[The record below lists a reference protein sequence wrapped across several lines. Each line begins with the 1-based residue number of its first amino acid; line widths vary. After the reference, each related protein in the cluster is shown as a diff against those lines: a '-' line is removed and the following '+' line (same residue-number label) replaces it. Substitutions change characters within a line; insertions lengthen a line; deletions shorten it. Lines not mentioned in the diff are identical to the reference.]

1 MRMSAPSLGK
11 KPALPVGQING
22 TDRPVGPPIP
32 VQKLR
37 QPGRSKRPLM
47 LALMVIL
54 MVVSALA
61 AWFFVQKS
69 TERVAVVGVAHDVAW
84 GQEIQ
89 AADLVVVE
97 VVPDPA
103 LKPVA
108 WDQRSTLVGHLAA
121 TDLQTGMLL
130 TPGSVTDEQV
140 PSTGKALVG
149 VLVKSGQAPVTPLS
163 PQDQVLL
170 VPADQQ
176 AAPAGAAG
184 ASAAKPVQ
192 AEVYTVGATDANGT
206 RTVDVLVPEVSAA
219 QTAAAAA
226 AGRLAIVLVPR
237 S

>member
-1 MRMSAPSLGK
+1 VPVKAPMLGK
-11 KPALPVGQING
+11 QPAPPVGQING

-47 LALMVIL
+47 LALMVLL

-61 AWFFVQKS
+61 VWFFVQKS

-89 AADLVVVE
+89 ASDLVTVE
-97 VVPDPA
+97 MVPDPA
-103 LKPVA
+103 LKPVS
-108 WDQRSTLVGHLAA
+108 WDQRSTLVGQLAA

-130 TPGSVTDEQV
+130 TAGSVTDVQV
-140 PSTGKALVG
+140 PPPGKALVG
-149 VLVKSGQAPVTPLS
+149 VLVKSGQVPVTPLS

-170 VPADQQ
+170 VLADQQ
-176 AAPAGAAG
+176 AVPSV
-184 ASAAKPVQ
+184 ASAAAAAAPVE

-206 RTVDVLVPEVSAA
+206 RTVDVLVPQASAA

>member
-1 MRMSAPSLGK
+1 MGRIDPS
-11 KPALPVGQING
+11 
-22 TDRPVGPPIP
+22 GPPMP

-47 LALMVIL
+47 LALMVLL

-69 TERVAVVGVAHDVAW
+69 TERVAVVGVARDVSW
-84 GQEIQ
+84 GQEVQ
-89 AADLVVVE
+89 ASDLVAVE
-97 VVPDPA
+97 MVPDPA
-103 LKPVA
+103 LKPVG
-108 WDQRSTLVGHLAA
+108 WDQRATLVGQLAA

-130 TPGSVTDEQV
+130 TARSVTDVQI
-140 PSTGKALVG
+140 PPPGKALVG
-149 VLVKSGQAPVTPLS
+149 VLVKSGQVPVTPLS

-176 AAPAGAAG
+176 AAPPA
-184 ASAAKPVQ
+184 ASAAAAAAPVE

-206 RTVDVLVPEVSAA
+206 RTVDVLVPQAA
-219 QTAAAAA
+219 AVQTASAAA

>member
-1 MRMSAPSLGK
+1 MPVKAPMLGKPPAPS
-11 KPALPVGQING
+11 VGQING

-47 LALMVIL
+47 LALMVLL

-61 AWFFVQKS
+61 AWFLVQKS

-84 GQEIQ
+84 GQEIK
-89 AADLVVVE
+89 ASDLVAVE
-97 VVPDPA
+97 LVPDPA
-103 LKPVA
+103 LKPVS
-108 WDQRSTLVGHLAA
+108 WEQRATLVGQLAA

-130 TPGSVTDEQV
+130 TARSVTDVQI
-140 PSTGKALVG
+140 PPPGKALVG
-149 VLVKSGQAPVTPLS
+149 VLVKSGQVPVTPLS

-176 AAPAGAAG
+176 AAPSA
-184 ASAAKPVQ
+184 ASAAAAAAPVE

-206 RTVDVLVPEVSAA
+206 RTVDVLVPQAAAA
-219 QTAAAAA
+219 QTASAAA

>member
-1 MRMSAPSLGK
+1 VRMRAPSLGK
-11 KPALPVGQING
+11 KPAPSVGQING

-47 LALMVIL
+47 LALMVLL
-54 MVVSALA
+54 MVISALA

-89 AADLVVVE
+89 AADLVAVE

-103 LKPVA
+103 LKPVS
-108 WDQRSTLVGHLAA
+108 WDQRSALVGQLAA

-130 TPGSVTDEQV
+130 TSRSVTDEQV
-140 PSTGKALVG
+140 PPRGTALVG

-176 AAPAGAAG
+176 APAAAGAAE
-184 ASAAKPVQ
+184 AKPVQ
-192 AEVYTVGATDANGT
+192 AEVYTVGATDANGS
-206 RTVDVLVPEVSAA
+206 RTVDVLVPQDSAA

>member
-1 MRMSAPSLGK
+1 MRAPSLSK
-11 KPALPVGQING
+11 KPAPPVGQING

-47 LALMVIL
+47 LALMVLL
-54 MVVSALA
+54 MVLSALA

-69 TERVAVVGVAHDVAW
+69 TERVAVVGVAHDVPW

-89 AADLVVVE
+89 ASDLVAVE

-103 LKPVA
+103 LNPVS
-108 WDQRSTLVGHLAA
+108 WDQRATLVGQLAA

-130 TPGSVTDEQV
+130 TAQSATDQQIPPPGR
-140 PSTGKALVG
+140 ALVG
-149 VLVKSGQAPVTPLS
+149 VQVKSGQVPVTALS
-163 PQDQVLL
+163 PQDRVLL
-170 VPADQQ
+170 VPADQ
-176 AAPAGAAG
+176 PGAV
-184 ASAAKPVQ
+184 SAAKAGDVKPVE
-192 AEVYTVGATDANGT
+192 AEVYTVGAADANGT
-206 RTVDVLVPEVSAA
+206 RTVDVLVPEKAAA
-219 QTAAAAA
+219 QTASDAA

>member
-1 MRMSAPSLGK
+1 MPVKAPMLGK
-11 KPALPVGQING
+11 QPAPPVGQING
-22 TDRPVGPPIP
+22 TDRPVGPPLP

-47 LALMVIL
+47 LALMVLL

-69 TERVAVVGVAHDVAW
+69 TERVAVVGVAQDVSW

-89 AADLVVVE
+89 ASDLVAVE
-97 VVPDPA
+97 MVPDPA
-103 LKPVA
+103 LKPVS
-108 WDQRSTLVGHLAA
+108 WDQRSTLVGQLAA

-130 TPGSVTDEQV
+130 TARSVTDVQI
-140 PSTGKALVG
+140 PPPGRALVG
-149 VLVKSGQAPVTPLS
+149 VLVKSGQVPVTPLS

-176 AAPAGAAG
+176 AAPSA
-184 ASAAKPVQ
+184 ASAAAAAVPVE
-192 AEVYTVGATDANGT
+192 AEVYTVGAIDANGT
-206 RTVDVLVPEVSAA
+206 RTVDVLVPQASAA
-219 QTAAAAA
+219 QTASAAA

>member
-1 MRMSAPSLGK
+1 VRMKAPSLGK
-11 KPALPVGQING
+11 KPAPPVGQING

-47 LALMVIL
+47 LALMVLL

-61 AWFFVQKS
+61 AWFFVQRS

-89 AADLVVVE
+89 ASDLVAVE

-103 LKPVA
+103 LKPVT
-108 WDQRSTLVGHLAA
+108 WDQRSTLVGQLAA

-130 TPGSVTDEQV
+130 TSRSVTGEQV
-140 PSTGKALVG
+140 PPRGTALVG

-176 AAPAGAAG
+176 AAPSAAGAAE
-184 ASAAKPVQ
+184 AKPVR
-192 AEVYTVGATDANGT
+192 AEVYTVGATDANGS
-206 RTVDVLVPEVSAA
+206 RTVDVLVPQDSAA

>member
-1 MRMSAPSLGK
+1 MPVKAPMLGK
-11 KPALPVGQING
+11 QPAPPVGQING
-22 TDRPVGPPIP
+22 TDRPVGPPLP

-47 LALMVIL
+47 LALMVLL

-69 TERVAVVGVAHDVAW
+69 TERVAVVGVAHDVSW

-89 AADLVVVE
+89 ASDLVAVE
-97 VVPDPA
+97 MVPDPA
-103 LKPVA
+103 LKPVG
-108 WDQRSTLVGHLAA
+108 WDQRSTLVGQLAA
-121 TDLQTGMLL
+121 TDLQAGMLL
-130 TPGSVTDEQV
+130 TARSVTDVQI
-140 PSTGKALVG
+140 PPPGKALVG
-149 VLVKSGQAPVTPLS
+149 VLVKSGQVPVTPLS

-176 AAPAGAAG
+176 AAPPA
-184 ASAAKPVQ
+184 ASAAAAPVE

-206 RTVDVLVPEVSAA
+206 RTVDVLVPQTAAA
-219 QTAAAAA
+219 QTASAAA

>member
-1 MRMSAPSLGK
+1 MPVKAPSLGS
-11 KPALPVGQING
+11 KPAPPVGQING
-22 TDRPVGPPIP
+22 TDRPVGPPLP

-37 QPGRSKRPLM
+37 QPGRSRRPLM
-47 LALMVIL
+47 LALMILL

-61 AWFFVQKS
+61 AWFFVQQS
-69 TERVAVVGVAHDVAW
+69 SERVAVVGVAHDVAW
-84 GQEIQ
+84 GQEVQ
-89 AADLVVVE
+89 ASDLVAVE

-103 LKPVA
+103 LKPVT
-108 WDQRSTLVGHLAA
+108 WDQRSTLVGQLAA

-130 TPGSVTDEQV
+130 TAKSVTDLQV
-140 PSTGKALVG
+140 PPKGKALVG
-149 VLVKSGQAPVTPLS
+149 VLVKSGQVPVTPLS

-176 AAPAGAAG
+176 AAPSAA
-184 ASAAKPVQ
+184 ADAKPVQ

-206 RTVDVLVPEVSAA
+206 RTVDVLVPEASAA

>member
-1 MRMSAPSLGK
+1 M
-11 KPALPVGQING
+11 Q
-22 TDRPVGPPIP
+22 

-37 QPGRSKRPLM
+37 QPGRSRRPLM
-47 LALMVIL
+47 LALMVL
-54 MVVSALA
+54 LLVVSALA

-69 TERVAVVGVAHDVAW
+69 TERVAVVGVVHDVAW

-89 AADLVVVE
+89 ASDLVAVE

-103 LKPVA
+103 LKPVT
-108 WDQRSTLVGHLAA
+108 WDQRSTLVGQLAA

-130 TPGSVTDEQV
+130 TPRSVTDEQI
-140 PSTGKALVG
+140 PPTGKALVG
-149 VLVKSGQAPVTPLS
+149 VLVKSGQVPVTPLS

-176 AAPAGAAG
+176 AAPSSASSTAAV
-184 ASAAKPVQ
+184 APVQ

-206 RTVDVLVPEVSAA
+206 RTVDVLVPEASAA

-226 AGRLAIVLVPR
+226 AGGLAIVLVPR

>member
-1 MRMSAPSLGK
+1 MLGK
-11 KPALPVGQING
+11 QPALPVGQING

-47 LALMVIL
+47 LALMVLL

-69 TERVAVVGVAHDVAW
+69 TERVAVVGVAHDVSW

-89 AADLVVVE
+89 ASDLVAVE
-97 VVPDPA
+97 LVPDPA
-103 LKPVA
+103 LNPVS
-108 WDQRSTLVGHLAA
+108 WDQRSTLVGQLAA

-130 TPGSVTDEQV
+130 TARSVTATQI
-140 PSTGKALVG
+140 PPPGKALVG
-149 VLVKSGQAPVTPLS
+149 VLVKSGQVPVTPLS

-176 AAPAGAAG
+176 AAPPA
-184 ASAAKPVQ
+184 ASAAAAAEPVE

-206 RTVDVLVPEVSAA
+206 RTVDVLVPKAA
-219 QTAAAAA
+219 AVQTASAAA

>member
-1 MRMSAPSLGK
+1 MKAPLLGK
-11 KPALPVGQING
+11 KQPAPPDGQING
-22 TDRPVGPPIP
+22 ADRPVGPPMP

-47 LALMVIL
+47 LALMVLL

-61 AWFFVQKS
+61 AWFFVQRS

-89 AADLVVVE
+89 ASDLVAVE

-103 LKPVA
+103 LKPVT

-130 TPGSVTDEQV
+130 TPRSVTGEQI
-140 PSTGKALVG
+140 PPRGTALVG

-176 AAPAGAAG
+176 AAPSAVGAAE
-184 ASAAKPVQ
+184 AQPVQ

-206 RTVDVLVPEVSAA
+206 RTVDVLVPQASAA
-219 QTAAAAA
+219 QTAASAA

>member
-1 MRMSAPSLGK
+1 MKAPSLSK
-11 KPALPVGQING
+11 KPARPVGQING

-47 LALMVIL
+47 LALMVLL
-54 MVVSALA
+54 MVISALA

-84 GQEIQ
+84 GEELQ
-89 AADLVVVE
+89 ASDLVAVE

-103 LKPVA
+103 LKPVI
-108 WDQRSTLVGHLAA
+108 WDQRSTLVGQLAA
-121 TDLQTGMLL
+121 TDLQTGTLL
-130 TPGSVTDEQV
+130 TSRSVTDVQV
-140 PSTGKALVG
+140 PPSGKALVG
-149 VLVKSGQAPVTPLS
+149 VLVKSGQVPVTPLS

-176 AAPAGAAG
+176 AGTAAAG
-184 ASAAKPVQ
+184 AEVTPVQ
-192 AEVYTVGATDANGT
+192 AEVYTVGAVDANGA
-206 RTVDVLVPEVSAA
+206 RTVDVLVPKGSAA

-226 AGRLAIVLVPR
+226 AGHLSIVLVPR

>member
-1 MRMSAPSLGK
+1 MSAPSLGK
-11 KPALPVGQING
+11 KPATPVGQING

-84 GQEIQ
+84 GQEVQ

-121 TDLQTGMLL
+121 TDLKAGMLL
-130 TPGSVTDEQV
+130 TPGSVTDDQV

-176 AAPAGAAG
+176 AAPSAAGAAE
-184 ASAAKPVQ
+184 AKPVQ

>member
-1 MRMSAPSLGK
+1 M
-11 KPALPVGQING
+11 
-22 TDRPVGPPIP
+22 GPPIP

-37 QPGRSKRPLM
+37 QPGRSKRPMM
-47 LALMVIL
+47 LALMVLL

-61 AWFFVQKS
+61 AWFFVQRS

-89 AADLVVVE
+89 ASDLVAVD

-103 LKPVA
+103 LKPVT

-130 TPGSVTDEQV
+130 TSRSVTDEQV
-140 PSTGKALVG
+140 PPRGTALVG
-149 VLVKSGQAPVTPLS
+149 VLVKSGQVPVTPLS
-163 PQDQVLL
+163 PRDQVLL

-176 AAPAGAAG
+176 AAPSSASSTAA
-184 ASAAKPVQ
+184 AVQ

-206 RTVDVLVPEVSAA
+206 RTVDVLVPQDSAA

>member
-1 MRMSAPSLGK
+1 MKASSLGK
-11 KPALPVGQING
+11 KPAPPVGQING

-47 LALMVIL
+47 LALMVLL

-89 AADLVVVE
+89 AADLVAVE

-103 LKPVA
+103 LKPVS
-108 WDQRSTLVGHLAA
+108 WDQRSALVGQLAA

-130 TPGSVTDEQV
+130 TSRSVTDEQV
-140 PSTGKALVG
+140 PPRGTALVG

-176 AAPAGAAG
+176 AAP
-184 ASAAKPVQ
+184 SAAAAASGPVQ
-192 AEVYTVGATDANGT
+192 AEVYTVGATDANGS
-206 RTVDVLVPEVSAA
+206 RTVDVLVPQDSAA